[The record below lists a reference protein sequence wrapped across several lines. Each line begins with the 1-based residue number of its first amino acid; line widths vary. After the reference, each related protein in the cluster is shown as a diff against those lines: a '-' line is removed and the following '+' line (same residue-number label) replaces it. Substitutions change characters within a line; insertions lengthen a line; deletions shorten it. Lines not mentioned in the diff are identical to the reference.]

1 MFRWFPELS
10 TSYSRLNYGNHVPLP
25 HFKDNRPIKNS
36 HLITIKSSQPGSNFA
51 ERYYQTLDRAI
62 KPLLSQVPVR
72 QRNGIKF
79 IDKENDSKIK
89 SNASQKDIEKHF
101 GIHRSGVTCHYQTA
115 GLVGKSCRRTWQF
128 YIFLECVFLY
138 TDVISCYITCGQHF

>member
-1 MFRWFPELS
+1 MFITWPSFQNLTLSRAKSNGKYHYVTLLALRNTFSRWFPELS

-36 HLITIKSSQPGSNFA
+36 HLITIKPSQPGSNFA

-79 IDKENDSKIK
+79 IDKENDSKI
-89 SNASQKDIEKHF
+89 
-101 GIHRSGVTCHYQTA
+101 
-115 GLVGKSCRRTWQF
+115 
-128 YIFLECVFLY
+128 
-138 TDVISCYITCGQHF
+138 VITL

>member
-1 MFRWFPELS
+1 MTYFRWFPELS

-62 KPLLSQVPVR
+62 KPLLSQVPLVFNKLFKQTNHNPSWTIWASIYR
-72 QRNGIKF
+72 LQVIACVCMVQYGIGWSW
-79 IDKENDSKIK
+79 DSWVALVLLKC
-89 SNASQKDIEKHF
+89 SWVT
-101 GIHRSGVTCHYQTA
+101 GIA
-115 GLVGKSCRRTWQF
+115 L
-128 YIFLECVFLY
+128 FL
-138 TDVISCYITCGQHF
+138 G